1 MEQILTNTGFS
12 GRGSGRPVVCP
23 RLWDIAPSANGRSL
37 PVGGDT

>member
-1 MEQILTNTGFS
+1 MERILTNTGFS

-23 RLWDIAPSANGRSL
+23 CVWDIALSANGRSL

>member
-1 MEQILTNTGFS
+1 MERILTNTGFS
-12 GRGSGRPVVCP
+12 GRGCGRPVVCP